1 MKIYIKN
8 MVCQGTRKFVLM
20 EIKKLG
26 LKLSSFIAGELDFQT
41 TLSTNEAKSVEL
53 SLRKYGLELMFD
65 KPENGLRYSLYHPDF
80 EAAAEGITEDV
91 EEGAFQET
99 EFQNAG

>member
-26 LKLSSFIAGELDFQT
+26 LKLSSFIAGELDFQKI
-41 TLSTNEAKSVEL
+41 LSPSEKESVEL
-53 SLRKYGLELMFD
+53 SLKKYGLELMFD
-65 KPENGLRYSLYHPDF
+65 KPENRIPYSLYHPDF
-80 EAAAEGITEDV
+80 EAAAEGISEDV
-91 EEGAFQET
+91 ET
-99 EFQNAG
+99 EVPELLNAG